1 MLNIIVNPHF
11 HQKKVERLLAKVDK
25 RLRERGTEYHIHYS
39 HKAGQT
45 REYAR
50 CLSEAGERYFVAF
63 GGDGTLNEVL
73 SGIICPEECYLG
85 LIPAGTG
92 NDFAHA
98 AKIPQGIKALDLIL
112 DGEAKPTD
120 YIQFDDGKRSMNIA
134 GMGIDVDILHRC
146 EKKKHGGR
154 RSKYFFSLLAA
165 LREYKPLKIEVT
177 ADGKT
182 DVYKALIACVCNGS
196 RFGGG
201 IPICPGARIDD
212 GKLDLLVAEC
222 PPRGLI
228 PLELTYLM
236 RGKLLKR
243 KIAHMVRCDEARIVA
258 EGEALAQYDGE
269 LMPCDSLTAK
279 IVAGKLRMFRG

>member
-120 YIQFDDGKRSMNIA
+120 
-134 GMGIDVDILHRC
+134 
-146 EKKKHGGR
+146 
-154 RSKYFFSLLAA
+154 
-165 LREYKPLKIEVT
+165 
-177 ADGKT
+177 
-182 DVYKALIACVCNGS
+182 
-196 RFGGG
+196 
-201 IPICPGARIDD
+201 
-212 GKLDLLVAEC
+212 
-222 PPRGLI
+222 
-228 PLELTYLM
+228 
-236 RGKLLKR
+236 
-243 KIAHMVRCDEARIVA
+243 
-258 EGEALAQYDGE
+258 
-269 LMPCDSLTAK
+269 
-279 IVAGKLRMFRG
+279 